1 MKYVITESQHRQI
14 IKEMN
19 EETLKKV
26 STNWF
31 KKQIARGEDPH
42 IDGGLLIFLGIK
54 KYSTAHDR
62 LLRSLREFLG
72 KGIYEAADN
81 RTGKVFDTSDYP
93 EISGGYDFKFKVNI
107 VDRDMNQLLLGVDVL
122 PGGEVDLIMV
132 DGGVRD
138 LSDAM
143 WDDEIGMEVHSEAD
157 DVIYKII
164 EQEIT
169 DYTGFTYVVEDINY
183 I

>member
-42 IDGGLLIFLGIK
+42 IDGSLLMFLSIK
-54 KYSTAHDR
+54 QHSTIYDR
-62 LLRSLREFLG
+62 LLGVLREFLG
-72 KGIYEAADN
+72 EGAYEAAN
-81 RTGKVFDTSDYP
+81 NITSKVFDTSDYP
-93 EISGGYDFKFKVNI
+93 EISGGYDFKFKVEI
-107 VDRDMNQLLLGVDVL
+107 IDSDEYQLMLEVDVL

-143 WDDEIGMEVHSEAD
+143 WDNEIGMEVHSEAN
-157 DVIYKII
+157 DVIYRII
-164 EQEIT
+164 DQEIT
-169 DYTGFTYVVEDINY
+169 DYTGFTYVIEDINY

>member
-1 MKYVITESQHRQI
+1 
-14 IKEMN
+14 MN
-19 EETLKKV
+19 EETIKKV
-26 STNWF
+26 TTNWF
-31 KKQIARGEDPH
+31 KKQISQGEDPH
-42 IDGGLLIFLGIK
+42 IDGSLLMFLDIK
-54 KYSTAHDR
+54 KYSTLHER
-62 LLRSLREFLG
+62 LLKILKEFLG

-81 RTGKVFDTSDYP
+81 RVSKVFNTSDYP

-107 VDRDMNQLLLGVDVL
+107 VGRDIFQLLLEVDVL

-143 WDDEIGMEVHSEAD
+143 WDNEIGMEVHSEAD

-164 EQEIT
+164 DQEIT
-169 DYTGFTYVVEDINY
+169 DYTGFTYTIEDINY

>member
-1 MKYVITESQHRQI
+1 MKYVITESQHRQV

-42 IDGGLLIFLGIK
+42 IDGSLLMFLSIK
-54 KYSTAHDR
+54 QHSTIYDR
-62 LLRSLREFLG
+62 LLGVLREFLG
-72 KGIYEAADN
+72 EGAYEAAN
-81 RTGKVFDTSDYP
+81 NITSKVFDTSDYP
-93 EISGGYDFKFKVNI
+93 EISGGYDFKFKVEI
-107 VDRDMNQLLLGVDVL
+107 IDSDEYQLMLEVDVL

-143 WDDEIGMEVHSEAD
+143 WDNEIGMEVHSEAN
-157 DVIYKII
+157 DVIYRII
-164 EQEIT
+164 DQEIT
-169 DYTGFTYVVEDINY
+169 DYTGFTYVIEDINY